1 VDDTR
6 STLLARL
13 TDRDDE
19 EAWCTFNELYRP
31 MLVGYAHKRGLDA
44 ADADDVAQQCVEAVL
59 ANIDRYQH
67 TGSFKAWLRTIAQNR
82 IRDLFR
88 KRREQQVDSGVW
100 AAQAD
105 DEPAADELWERHW
118 LAEHL
123 RYCVEK
129 VRPDIAEHTYRA
141 FVENVID
148 ERPAAETAE
157 RLGLTVNQV
166 YVAKFR
172 VLERI
177 RNLLVD
183 LTGSDLLGGGE

>member
-1 VDDTR
+1 MDDTR

-13 TDRDDE
+13 TDRNDA
-19 EAWCTFNELYRP
+19 EAWTTFNDLYRP
-31 MLVGYAHKRGLDA
+31 MLVGYARKRGLND
-44 ADADDVAQQCVEAVL
+44 ADADDVSQQCIEAVL
-59 ANIDRYQH
+59 ANIDQYQH

-82 IRDLFR
+82 IRDHFR
-88 KRREQQVDSGVW
+88 KRREQQIGSGLW
-100 AAQAD
+100 AAQPD
-105 DEPAADELWERHW
+105 DQPAADELWERHW

-141 FVENVID
+141 FVENVIE

-157 RLGLTVNQV
+157 LLGLTVNPV

-177 RNLLVD
+177 RNMLRD
-183 LTGSDLLGGGE
+183 LTGSDLLGGGA